1 MKKIKINMRKKII
14 FIVIALFLISLNF
27 VSAITITDV
36 SQEELFPGETSII
49 NIDLKNNLNED
60 VEDVSFNLIFDNLPF
75 IPIGGSEKSYDTFDE
90 GKSKSF
96 SLTIKSSQDAK
107 PGDYSI
113 PFTLNYVDSNG
124 DVLKKSGSIGITIGA
139 KTELTFDVEL
149 KNNVVGEKGQV
160 NLKLINGGF
169 GDIKFVNVK
178 LIPEG
183 FTIIGSDNDYIG
195 TVDSDDFESATFDVI
210 FKSEIARI
218 NAIVTYKDFYNI
230 EQFEN
235 INREVKVYSKNE
247 GIELGIIEKNNTL
260 IYIISVVGLIVLW
273 IIYRIIKRKLK
284 KKKKV

>member
-96 SLTIKSSQDAK
+96 SLTIKSSQDVK

-113 PFTLNYVDSNG
+113 PFSLSYVDSNG
-124 DVLKKSGSIGITIGA
+124 DVLKKSGSIGITVGA

>member
-1 MKKIKINMRKKII
+1 LVVNYDP
-14 FIVIALFLISLNF
+14 FLNHSEN
-27 VSAITITDV
+27 VEIT
-36 SQEELFPGETSII
+36 
-49 NIDLKNNLNED
+49 
-60 VEDVSFNLIFDNLPF
+60 FDNLPF

-96 SLTIKSSQDAK
+96 SLTIKSSQDVK

-113 PFTLNYVDSNG
+113 PFSLSYVDSNG
-124 DVLKKSGSIGITIGA
+124 DVLKKSGSIGITVGA

-218 NAIVTYKDFYNI
+218 NAIVTYKDFYNV
-230 EQFEN
+230 EHTEN
-235 INREVKVYSKNE
+235 VNRAVKVYSKNE
-247 GIELGIIEKNNTL
+247 GIELGIIQKNNTM
-260 IYIISVVGLIVLW
+260 IYIISVVVVIVLW
-273 IIYRIIKRKLK
+273 LVYRTIKQKLK
-284 KKKKV
+284 KKRKV